1 MNQKQLG
8 IIVLIFSLLLGILF
22 FFHYLNNIN
31 NIVEFMRLSN
41 GTCFNEQGEC
51 LHAKPDY
58 IAFGG
63 FAVALFLLGL
73 SIYLIFLDKTQRLLV
88 EQNKQAADV
97 LRKAKE
103 LKESNQKRER
113 FDAFLQGF
121 DEKKRLIL
129 KAIHEQEGIQQSTLK
144 YRTGMSKTELSLL
157 LKDLEDKKI
166 ITREDSGKTKKVYL
180 KKVL

>member
-1 MNQKQLG
+1 M
-8 IIVLIFSLLLGILF
+8 
-22 FFHYLNNIN
+22 
-31 NIVEFMRLSN
+31 
-41 GTCFNEQGEC
+41 
-51 LHAKPDY
+51 
-58 IAFGG
+58 
-63 FAVALFLLGL
+63 LGL